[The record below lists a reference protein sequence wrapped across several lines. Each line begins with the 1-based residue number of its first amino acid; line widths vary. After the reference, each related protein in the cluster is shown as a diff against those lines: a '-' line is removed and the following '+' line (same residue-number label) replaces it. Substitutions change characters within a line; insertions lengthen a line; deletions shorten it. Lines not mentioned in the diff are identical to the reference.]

1 MQQVKRLEPR
11 ADPAP
16 SRWSYRYQ
24 RLMLTPLFRKL
35 LRVGVPLCLTVG
47 LATAYFSNPE
57 RREAIVL
64 AVADLREQVETRPE
78 FMVNLL
84 AVEGASATVEED
96 IREIFPHDLPASSF
110 DIDLD
115 AVRLSIAGLPAVA
128 SASVRVR
135 QGGVLVAQVEER
147 QPVAVW
153 RSRDG
158 LGVVDMEGVVI
169 GDIAHRAD
177 RADLPVIAGKGATR
191 AVPEAMA
198 ILQAA
203 APLRSRL
210 RGLVRMGERR
220 WDVVLDRG
228 QRILLPETDPVR
240 ALERV
245 IVLAEVQDMLERDL
259 AAVDMRLASRPTIRM
274 NENAVSEWWRVTNMT
289 VGAE

>member
-135 QGGVLVAQVEER
+135 QGGVLVAHVEER